1 MRISDVLA
9 RKGSL
14 VATVRPNTTVN
25 GALDKLAEQNIGALI
40 VTEADGEIVGIISER
55 DIVRALPQRGP
66 EVLNAEVSEIM
77 TSPLVTASPNT
88 DVVDAMRSM
97 TDKRV
102 RHLPVLDD
110 EELVGIVSIGDIV
123 KNRID
128 ELEAATDQLT
138 HYITGSR

>member
-14 VATVRPNTTVN
+14 VATVRPTTTIN
-25 GALDKLAEQNIGALI
+25 GALDKLAEHNIGALI
-40 VTEADGEIVGIISER
+40 VTETDGEIVGIISER
-55 DIVRALPQRGP
+55 DIVRALPHRGP

-77 TSPLVTASPNT
+77 TSQVVTATPNT

-110 EELVGIVSIGDIV
+110 GELVGIVSIGDIV

-128 ELEAATDQLT
+128 ELQAATDQLT
-138 HYITGSR
+138 HYITG

>member
-1 MRISDVLA
+1 MRISDVLG

-14 VATVRPNTTVN
+14 VATVRPTTTIN
-25 GALDKLAEQNIGALI
+25 SALDKLAEHNIGALI
-40 VTEADGEIVGIISER
+40 VTDADGEIVGIVSER

-77 TSPLVTASPNT
+77 TSPLVTANPHT

-110 EELVGIVSIGDIV
+110 GELVGIVSIGDIV

-128 ELEAATDQLT
+128 ELQAATDQLT
-138 HYITGSR
+138 HYITG

>member
-14 VATVRPNTTVN
+14 VATVRPTTTIN
-25 GALDKLAEQNIGALI
+25 DALDKMAEHNIGALI
-40 VTEADGEIVGIISER
+40 VRDADGEIVGIVSER

-77 TSPLVTASPNT
+77 TSPLVTATPHT

-110 EELVGIVSIGDIV
+110 GELVGIVSIGDIV

-128 ELEAATDQLT
+128 ELQAATDQLT
-138 HYITGSR
+138 HYITG

>member
-14 VATVRPNTTVN
+14 VATVRPTTTIN
-25 GALDKLAEQNIGALI
+25 DALDKLAEHNIGALI
-40 VTEADGEIVGIISER
+40 VKDADGEIVGIVSER

-77 TSPLVTASPNT
+77 TSPLVTATPHT

-110 EELVGIVSIGDIV
+110 GELVGIVSIGDIV

-128 ELEAATDQLT
+128 ELQAATDQLT
-138 HYITGSR
+138 HYITG

>member
-14 VATVRPNTTVN
+14 VATVRPTTTIN
-25 GALDKLAEQNIGALI
+25 GALDKLAEHNIGALI
-40 VTEADGEIVGIISER
+40 VTDADGEIVGIVSER

-77 TSPLVTASPNT
+77 TSPLVTATPHT

-110 EELVGIVSIGDIV
+110 GELVGIVSIGDIV

-128 ELEAATDQLT
+128 ELQAATDQLT
-138 HYITGSR
+138 HYITG

>member
-14 VATVRPNTTVN
+14 VATVRPTMTIND
-25 GALDKLAEQNIGALI
+25 ALDKLAEHNIGALI
-40 VTEADGEIVGIISER
+40 VTDADGEIVGIISER

-77 TSPLVTASPNT
+77 TSPLVTATPHT

-110 EELVGIVSIGDIV
+110 GELVGIVSIGDIV

-128 ELEAATDQLT
+128 ELQAATDQLT
-138 HYITGSR
+138 HYITG

>member
-14 VATVRPNTTVN
+14 VATVRPTMTIND
-25 GALDKLAEQNIGALI
+25 ALDKLAEHNIGALI
-40 VTEADGEIVGIISER
+40 VTDADGEIVGIISER
-55 DIVRALPQRGP
+55 DIVRALPHRGP
-66 EVLNAEVSEIM
+66 DVLNAEVSEIM
-77 TSPLVTASPNT
+77 TSPLVTATSHT

-110 EELVGIVSIGDIV
+110 GELVGIVSIGDIV

-128 ELEAATDQLT
+128 ELQAATDQLT
-138 HYITGSR
+138 HYITG

>member
-9 RKGSL
+9 RKGAL
-14 VATVRPNTTVN
+14 VATVRPTTTVN
-25 GALDKLAEQNIGALI
+25 SALDKLAEHNIGALI
-40 VTEADGEIVGIISER
+40 VTEADGEIVGIVSER

-66 EVLNAEVSEIM
+66 EVLNAEVREIM
-77 TSPLVTASPNT
+77 TSPLVTATPHT

-110 EELVGIVSIGDIV
+110 GELVGIVSIGDIV

-128 ELEAATDQLT
+128 ELQAATDQLT
-138 HYITGSR
+138 HYITG

>member
-14 VATVRPNTTVN
+14 VATVRPTTTVN

-66 EVLNAEVSEIM
+66 EVLNAEVREIM
-77 TSPLVTASPNT
+77 TSPLVTATPHT

-110 EELVGIVSIGDIV
+110 DELVGIVSIGDIV

-128 ELEAATDQLT
+128 ELQAATDQLT
-138 HYITGSR
+138 HYITG

>member
-14 VATVRPNTTVN
+14 VATVRPTTIIN
-25 GALDKLAEQNIGALI
+25 DALDKLAEHNIGALI
-40 VTEADGEIVGIISER
+40 VRDADGEIVGIISER

-66 EVLNAEVSEIM
+66 EVLSAEVSEIM
-77 TSPLVTASPNT
+77 TSPLVTATPHT

-97 TDKRV
+97 TDRRV
-102 RHLPVLDD
+102 RHLPVLD
-110 EELVGIVSIGDIV
+110 EGELVGIVSIGDIV

>member
-1 MRISDVLA
+1 MRISDVLG

-14 VATVRPNTTVN
+14 VATVRPTTTIN
-25 GALDKLAEQNIGALI
+25 SALDKLAEHNIGALI
-40 VTEADGEIVGIISER
+40 VTDADGEIVGIVSER

-66 EVLNAEVSEIM
+66 EVLDAEVSEIM
-77 TSPLVTASPNT
+77 TSPLVTANPHT

-110 EELVGIVSIGDIV
+110 GELVGIVSIGDIV

-128 ELEAATDQLT
+128 ELQAATDQLT
-138 HYITGSR
+138 HYITG

>member
-14 VATVRPNTTVN
+14 VATVRPTTTIN
-25 GALDKLAEQNIGALI
+25 AALDKLAEHNIGALV
-40 VTEADGEIVGIISER
+40 VTDADGAIVGIVSER

-77 TSPLVTASPNT
+77 TSPLVTATPHT

-110 EELVGIVSIGDIV
+110 GELVGIVSIGDIV

-128 ELEAATDQLT
+128 ELQAATDQLT
-138 HYITGSR
+138 HYITG

>member
-14 VATVRPNTTVN
+14 VATVRPTTTIN
-25 GALDKLAEQNIGALI
+25 DALDKMAEHNIGALI
-40 VTEADGEIVGIISER
+40 VRDADGEIVGIVSER

-77 TSPLVTASPNT
+77 TSPLVTATPQT

-110 EELVGIVSIGDIV
+110 GELVGIVSIGDIV

-128 ELEAATDQLT
+128 ELQAATDQLT
-138 HYITGSR
+138 HYITG

>member
-1 MRISDVLA
+1 MRISDVLG

-14 VATVRPNTTVN
+14 VATVRPTTTIN
-25 GALDKLAEQNIGALI
+25 DALDKLAEHNIGALV
-40 VTEADGEIVGIISER
+40 VTNADGAIVGIVSER
-55 DIVRALPQRGP
+55 DIVRALPERGA
-66 EVLNAEVSEIM
+66 EILAAEVSEIM
-77 TSPLVTASPNT
+77 TATVVTADPHT

-102 RHLPVLDD
+102 RHLPVLEG

-128 ELEAATDQLT
+128 ELQAATDQLT
-138 HYITGSR
+138 HYITGD

>member
-14 VATVRPNTTVN
+14 VATVRPTTTIN
-25 GALDKLAEQNIGALI
+25 DALDKLAEHNIGALI
-40 VTEADGEIVGIISER
+40 VTDADGEIVGIVSER

-77 TSPLVTASPNT
+77 TSPLVTATPHT

-110 EELVGIVSIGDIV
+110 GELVGIVSIGDIV

-128 ELEAATDQLT
+128 ELQAATDQLT
-138 HYITGSR
+138 HYITG